1 MEEENNNNQEIVDE
15 PHTFL
20 PADHP
25 LLQRLQAALTKQLTD
40 EHERVDIELT
50 VNEQNL
56 KKMEYE
62 KENIGVKLYAV

>member
-25 LLQRLQAALTKQLTD
+25 LLQRL
-40 EHERVDIELT
+40 
-50 VNEQNL
+50 
-56 KKMEYE
+56 
-62 KENIGVKLYAV
+62 

>member
-1 MEEENNNNQEIVDE
+1 MEEDPNNNQEIIDE

-25 LLQRLQAALTKQLTD
+25 LLSRLQAALTRQLTD

-50 VNEQNL
+50 ANEQNL
-56 KKMEYE
+56 KKVILF
-62 KENIGVKLYAV
+62 KIF